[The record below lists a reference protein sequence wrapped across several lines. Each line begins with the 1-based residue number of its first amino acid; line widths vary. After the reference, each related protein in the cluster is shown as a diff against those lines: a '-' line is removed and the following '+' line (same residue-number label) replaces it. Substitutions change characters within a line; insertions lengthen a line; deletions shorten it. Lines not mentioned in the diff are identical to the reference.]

1 MKFNREMLKGYLPVM
16 VLAVLEKEPMH
27 GYGLCANLKE
37 ASSGALKLGD
47 GTIYPLLYRL
57 EKQGLLIVPASRCT
71 SAKPH
76 KLEISPRTQ
85 PRSEITCNLEDLRP
99 IDFVPVSDREDKR
112 LWNEFV
118 QRYHPLGYRRPFGVR
133 QRFFIVGGGRELGC
147 FLVSGAA
154 KSIAVRDRW
163 IGWSL
168 ADRRRNLHLV
178 LNNSRYLLFPWVRV
192 KFLASHVLALA
203 ERCLTIY
210 WQERWGY
217 RPVLLETMVTPEFYS
232 GTCYRAA
239 NWTYLGE
246 TAGTGRPIQGQV
258 YETTPKSVFVR
269 PLIKDY
275 QKRLRAIRWRC
286 RVST

>member
-1 MKFNREMLKGYLPVM
+1 MTGANREERSFSDKETGL
-16 VLAVLEKEPMH
+16 VLETVSLFPKLSREELVLTICENLSWFTPS
-27 GYGLCANLKE
+27 GGLKRDACLK
-37 ASSGALKLGD
+37 ALW
-47 GTIYPLLYRL
+47 RL
-57 EKQGLLIVPASRCT
+57 EKQGLLTVPASRCT

-76 KLEISPRTQ
+76 KLEISPRTRLQ
-85 PRSEITCNLEDLRP
+85 PEISGNLGELKPVDL
-99 IDFVPVSDREDKR
+99 VPVSNREDKR

-168 ADRRRNLHLV
+168 SDRRRNLHLV
-178 LNNSRYLLFPWVRV
+178 LNNSRYLVFPWVRV
-192 KFLASHVLALA
+192 KFLASHVLAIA
-203 ERCLTIY
+203 ERRLAVH
-210 WQERWGY
+210 WQKCWGY
-217 RPVLLETMVTPEFYS
+217 RPVLLETMVTPELYS

-239 NWTYLGE
+239 NWQYLGD

-269 PLIKDY
+269 PLSKDY
-275 QKRLRAIRWRC
+275 QQRLRA
-286 RVST
+286 S